1 MAPDI
6 ELLRR
11 AGASGIDVPA
21 EPGGLCKYRYCMM
34 MDKDTVLPVGAGLRL
49 CEVGG
54 ANQWKPGMSDAPGLG
69 PGIIS
74 CQLQVERVP
83 DLTWFMWGNM
93 VIEATKPSVDRCW
106 YELIG
111 SCGFFGKGLL
121 DCEKYIVKV
130 IGTPEKLIEALPVDI
145 MSHDTP
151 EGFLLRPCFADHVT
165 MEEEPAR
172 NFITFESQVRIRV
185 KG

>member
-1 MAPDI
+1 
-6 ELLRR
+6 
-11 AGASGIDVPA
+11 
-21 EPGGLCKYRYCMM
+21 MM

-106 YELIG
+106 HALIG
-111 SCGFFGKGLL
+111 PNPKPDPSPDPNPDPNL
-121 DCEKYIVKV
+121 D
-130 IGTPEKLIEALPVDI
+130 PNPQ
-145 MSHDTP
+145 P
-151 EGFLLRPCFADHVT
+151 
-165 MEEEPAR
+165 
-172 NFITFESQVRIRV
+172 
-185 KG
+185 

>member
-1 MAPDI
+1 
-6 ELLRR
+6 
-11 AGASGIDVPA
+11 
-21 EPGGLCKYRYCMM
+21 
-34 MDKDTVLPVGAGLRL
+34 
-49 CEVGG
+49 
-54 ANQWKPGMSDAPGLG
+54 MSDAPGLG

-130 IGTPEKLIEALPVDI
+130 IATLTLALTLTLTPNLTLTLTLTLSLALTLTLTLTLTLV
-145 MSHDTP
+145 
-151 EGFLLRPCFADHVT
+151 
-165 MEEEPAR
+165 
-172 NFITFESQVRIRV
+172 
-185 KG
+185 

>member
-130 IGTPEKLIEALPVDI
+130 IGTLTLTLPLTLNLTLPYI
-145 MSHDTP
+145 
-151 EGFLLRPCFADHVT
+151 
-165 MEEEPAR
+165 
-172 NFITFESQVRIRV
+172 
-185 KG
+185 

>member
-1 MAPDI
+1 M
-6 ELLRR
+6 
-11 AGASGIDVPA
+11 
-21 EPGGLCKYRYCMM
+21 
-34 MDKDTVLPVGAGLRL
+34 
-49 CEVGG
+49 
-54 ANQWKPGMSDAPGLG
+54 
-69 PGIIS
+69 
-74 CQLQVERVP
+74 P

-93 VIEATKPSVDRCW
+93 VIEATSNPLTLTLPLPLTLTLTPHPDQVIEATKPSVDRCW

-172 NFITFESQVRIRV
+172 NFITFESQVRLRV
-185 KG
+185 KGEGARAKGKG

>member
-1 MAPDI
+1 MVHVGQHGHRGD
-6 ELLRR
+6 L
-11 AGASGIDVPA
+11 
-21 EPGGLCKYRYCMM
+21 EPS
-34 MDKDTVLPVGAGLRL
+34 DP
-49 CEVGG
+49 
-54 ANQWKPGMSDAPGLG
+54 KPSPS
-69 PGIIS
+69 PYPHPHPHPY
-74 CQLQVERVP
+74 Q
-83 DLTWFMWGNM
+83 

-172 NFITFESQVRIRV
+172 NFITFESQTTRWMVDQLLP
-185 KG
+185 

>member
-1 MAPDI
+1 
-6 ELLRR
+6 
-11 AGASGIDVPA
+11 
-21 EPGGLCKYRYCMM
+21 MM

-93 VIEATKPSVDRCW
+93 VIEATSNPLTLTLALALTLTLTLTRHPDQVIEATKPSVDRCW
-106 YELIG
+106 YLNPYPNPNPNPNPTLTI
-111 SCGFFGKGLL
+111 
-121 DCEKYIVKV
+121 
-130 IGTPEKLIEALPVDI
+130 TP
-145 MSHDTP
+145 
-151 EGFLLRPCFADHVT
+151 
-165 MEEEPAR
+165 
-172 NFITFESQVRIRV
+172 
-185 KG
+185 

>member
-74 CQLQVERVP
+74 CQLQVE
-83 DLTWFMWGNM
+83 LTLSLTLTLTLTLTLSLTLTTLTRWS
-93 VIEATKPSVDRCW
+93 ACPT
-106 YELIG
+106 
-111 SCGFFGKGLL
+111 
-121 DCEKYIVKV
+121 
-130 IGTPEKLIEALPVDI
+130 
-145 MSHDTP
+145 
-151 EGFLLRPCFADHVT
+151 
-165 MEEEPAR
+165 
-172 NFITFESQVRIRV
+172 
-185 KG
+185 

>member
-1 MAPDI
+1 
-6 ELLRR
+6 
-11 AGASGIDVPA
+11 
-21 EPGGLCKYRYCMM
+21 MM

-145 MSHDTP
+145 MSNPTP
-151 EGFLLRPCFADHVT
+151 TPTPTPNPNPNPSLTLTRWTSCRTTRPRASCC
-165 MEEEPAR
+165 AR
-172 NFITFESQVRIRV
+172 ASPTTSRWR
-185 KG
+185 KSPRATSSPSRARSGLGLG